1 MDIANDLINADGVDY
16 SYKNPHVDIDDV
28 DDVDIDDKKEKEHW
42 DNVMR
47 TFLFYEDLIVFDL
60 ERKQK
65 RYNKLNNNYID
76 RLPQITFDK
85 FSMIHEAAKSN
96 QKFFN
101 DMVYYHAFCNNNR
114 SNFNDSDS
122 NNNENNYVVLPM
134 KDKGP
139 IIRFDQQHRN
149 QAVLHSLYR
158 EFSKEGQLERHNT
171 FTLLIQQLQLHLP
184 LQTTKLNHHEDHHH
198 HMLYQ
203 KRVLVPGCGIGRLP
217 LEISALGYACEGKQ
231 YMNEWTNEKLDG
243 CIDGWMDDE

>member
-1 MDIANDLINADGVDY
+1 ML
-16 SYKNPHVDIDDV
+16 
-28 DDVDIDDKKEKEHW
+28 
-42 DNVMR
+42 
-47 TFLFYEDLIVFDL
+47 
-60 ERKQK
+60 
-65 RYNKLNNNYID
+65 
-76 RLPQITFDK
+76 
-85 FSMIHEAAKSN
+85 HEAAKSN

-114 SNFNDSDS
+114 SNCNDSDS
-122 NNNENNYVVLPM
+122 NESINNNDNNYVVLPM

-184 LQTTKLNHHEDHHH
+184 LQTNHHEDHHH

-231 YMNEWTNEKLDG
+231 YMNEWM
-243 CIDGWMDDE
+243 DGWMDGWLDG

>member
-1 MDIANDLINADGVDY
+1 MDIANDLINADGAAY
-16 SYKNPHVDIDDV
+16 SYDNPHVDIDDV

-42 DNVMR
+42 NNVMR

-85 FSMIHEAAKSN
+85 FSMLHEAAKSN

-101 DMVYYHAFCNNNR
+101 DMVYYHAFCNNHR
-114 SNFNDSDS
+114 SNCNDSDS
-122 NNNENNYVVLPM
+122 NKSINNNDNNYVVLPM

-184 LQTTKLNHHEDHHH
+184 LQTNHHEDHHH

-231 YMNEWTNEKLDG
+231 YMNE
-243 CIDGWMDDE
+243 

>member
-1 MDIANDLINADGVDY
+1 MNIGNDHNFNYDDSVDY
-16 SYKNPHVDIDDV
+16 SNIDAQVNIDDNDDV
-28 DDVDIDDKKEKEHW
+28 DTDDIDNKKEKEHW
-42 DNVMR
+42 NNVMR
-47 TFLFYEDLIVFDL
+47 TFLFYEDLIIFDL

-65 RYNKLNNNYID
+65 RYNKLNNDYIN

-101 DMVYYHAFCNNNR
+101 DMVYYHAFCNSNNR
-114 SNFNDSDS
+114 SNSNDCDS
-122 NNNENNYVVLPM
+122 NSYNTDNNYVVVPM

-158 EFSKEGQLERHNT
+158 EFSKEGQHERHNT
-171 FTLLIQQLQLHLP
+171 FSLLIQQLQLHLP
-184 LQTTKLNHHEDHHH
+184 LQTTKLNH

-217 LEISALGYACEGKQ
+217 LEISALGYACEG
-231 YMNEWTNEKLDG
+231 N
-243 CIDGWMDDE
+243 

>member
-1 MDIANDLINADGVDY
+1 MNIANDHSLNNDDGAAY
-16 SYKNPHVDIDDV
+16 SNNDTHVSIDDIDDV
-28 DDVDIDDKKEKEHW
+28 DTDDIDNKKEEEHW
-42 DNVMR
+42 NNVMR
-47 TFLFYEDLIVFDL
+47 TFLFYEDLVIFDL

-65 RYNKLNNNYID
+65 RYNKLTNNYIN

-101 DMVYYHAFCNNNR
+101 DMVYYHAFCNSNNR
-114 SNFNDSDS
+114 SNSNDIDS
-122 NNNENNYVVLPM
+122 NNNSNSSGYDNNDNNYVVLPM

-139 IIRFDQQHRN
+139 IIRFDEQHRN

-184 LQTTKLNHHEDHHH
+184 LQTTKLNHHDHHQQH
-198 HMLYQ
+198 HHQMLHQ

-231 YMNEWTNEKLDG
+231 
-243 CIDGWMDDE
+243 